1 MADKRVPPKLPPKR
15 KPPPAPKPASK
26 AASKDGDDGESETS
40 HSVTGVSHTLHV
52 TFDET
57 TGTFKGLPDVWASA
71 LPAGLARDTTSTTSG
86 EPDHVAPKKPTRGI
100 VDTIRHTILG
110 TSSSDSSSG
119 KAKPLFVSRPFNV
132 EHRTHVKLDDR
143 SSTGYDGLP
152 TKWRTM
158 LKASAITKD
167 DVKAHPQAV
176 LDVLQFHLQG
186 VTPKMPSAASLRL
199 ASAAAVEIKKADPNK
214 FYKRIRK
221 LGEGAS
227 GVVFEA
233 IDKRTDKRCA
243 IKMTDIQELEQV
255 KTEICMQTMSN
266 HPNVVQYV
274 ETFQTADHVWMV
286 MEFVQ
291 GGPLTDLVG
300 VGKHWKEAHIAYV
313 CREMLKALAFVHSQH
328 RLHRDIKSDNV
339 LVDLD
344 GNIKLADFG
353 FAVGLTTEK
362 QKRQSV
368 VGTPYWMSPELIRG
382 LPYDAKVDVWSLGI
396 TLIEMCEGE
405 PPLMDKPPLRALLL
419 ITTQGTP
426 KLQNPQKWST
436 ELRHFMKKSMEVNV
450 EKRSTAAML
459 LMHPFIRKASSKED
473 FARFAKIGFRKS

>member
-1 MADKRVPPKLPPKR
+1 M
-15 KPPPAPKPASK
+15 
-26 AASKDGDDGESETS
+26 
-40 HSVTGVSHTLHV
+40 TGVAHTLHV
-52 TFDET
+52 EWDET

-71 LPAGLARDTTSTTSG
+71 LPPGLARETTTTSDKDG
-86 EPDHVAPKKPTRGI
+86 VHVAPKAPNRSI
-100 VDTIRHTILG
+100 VDRIRETVLG
-110 TSSSDSSSG
+110 TSSSSE
-119 KAKPLFVSRPFNV
+119 KKEKKQLFVSKPFNV

-143 SSTGYDGLP
+143 SSTGYGGLP
-152 TKWRTM
+152 KKWRTM

-167 DVKAHPQAV
+167 DVQAHPQAV
-176 LDVLQFHLQG
+176 LDVLQFQLQG
-186 VTPKMPSAASLRL
+186 VAPKMPSVESLRL

-233 IDKRTDKRCA
+233 IQKKTGKRCA

-255 KTEICMQTMSN
+255 KTEICMQTMCG
-266 HPNVVQYV
+266 HPNVVSYI
-274 ETFQTADHVWMV
+274 ETYQTSDHVWMV
-286 MEFVQ
+286 MEFVE

-300 VGKHWKEAHIAYV
+300 VGKRWQESHIAYV

-362 QKRQSV
+362 AKRQSV

-382 LPYDAKVDVWSLGI
+382 LPYVLLPPPPFFFSLLKI
-396 TLIEMCEGE
+396 SQ
-405 PPLMDKPPLRALLL
+405 KPTHTHTHKH
-419 ITTQGTP
+419 I
-426 KLQNPQKWST
+426 
-436 ELRHFMKKSMEVNV
+436 
-450 EKRSTAAML
+450 
-459 LMHPFIRKASSKED
+459 
-473 FARFAKIGFRKS
+473 

>member
-1 MADKRVPPKLPPKR
+1 M
-15 KPPPAPKPASK
+15 
-26 AASKDGDDGESETS
+26 GGEN
-40 HSVTGVSHTLHV
+40 HSVTGVAHTLHV
-52 TFDET
+52 TWDET

-71 LPAGLARDTTSTTSG
+71 LPAGLARDNTTTSSDG
-86 EPDHVAPKKPTRGI
+86 PDHVAPKKPTRGI
-100 VDTIRHTILG
+100 VETIRRTVLG
-110 TSSSDSSSG
+110 DSSEKDKG
-119 KAKPLFVSRPFNV
+119 KKTLFVSRPFNV

-143 SSTGYDGLP
+143 SSTGYHGLP
-152 TKWRTM
+152 AKWRTM

-214 FYKRIRK
+214 FYKRVRK

-233 IDKRTDKRCA
+233 INKKTNKRCA

-255 KTEICMQTMSN
+255 KTEICMQTMCT
-266 HPNVVQYV
+266 HPNVVSYI
-274 ETFQTADHVWMV
+274 ETFQTTEHVWMV
-286 MEFVQ
+286 MEFVE

-300 VGKHWKEAHIAYV
+300 VGKSWKESHIAYV

-339 LVDLD
+339 LVDTD

-426 KLQNPQKWST
+426 KLQNPQKWSN

-459 LMHPFIRKASSKED
+459 LMHPFIRKACTQKE
-473 FARFAKIGFRKS
+473 FATYARIGFRK

>member
-1 MADKRVPPKLPPKR
+1 V
-15 KPPPAPKPASK
+15 S
-26 AASKDGDDGESETS
+26 
-40 HSVTGVSHTLHV
+40 SVTGVAHTLHV
-52 TFDET
+52 EWDET

-71 LPAGLARDTTSTTSG
+71 LPPGLARETTTTSDKDG
-86 EPDHVAPKKPTRGI
+86 VHVAPKAPNRSI
-100 VDTIRHTILG
+100 VDRIRETVLG
-110 TSSSDSSSG
+110 TSSSSE
-119 KAKPLFVSRPFNV
+119 KKEKKQLFVSKPFNV

-143 SSTGYDGLP
+143 SSTGYGGLP
-152 TKWRTM
+152 KKWRTM

-167 DVKAHPQAV
+167 DVQAHPQAV
-176 LDVLQFHLQG
+176 LDVLQFQLQG
-186 VTPKMPSAASLRL
+186 VAPKMPSVESLRL

-233 IDKRTDKRCA
+233 IQKKTGKRCA

-255 KTEICMQTMSN
+255 KTEICMQTMCG
-266 HPNVVQYV
+266 HPNVVSYI
-274 ETFQTADHVWMV
+274 ETYQTSDHVWMV
-286 MEFVQ
+286 MEFVE

-300 VGKHWKEAHIAYV
+300 VGKRWQESHIAYV

-362 QKRQSV
+362 AKRQSV

-382 LPYDAKVDVWSLGI
+382 LPYVLLPPFFFLSL
-396 TLIEMCEGE
+396 
-405 PPLMDKPPLRALLL
+405 
-419 ITTQGTP
+419 
-426 KLQNPQKWST
+426 
-436 ELRHFMKKSMEVNV
+436 
-450 EKRSTAAML
+450 RSHKNQHT
-459 LMHPFIRKASSKED
+459 HTHKHI
-473 FARFAKIGFRKS
+473 